1 MVKVSKLLC
10 TERFTGN
17 EFEKSSVL
25 NPGVTLD
32 DLNKKFSKDL
42 EKNRAKRMKAQ
53 KKY

>member
-1 MVKVSKLLC
+1 MIKVSKSLC

-25 NPGVTLD
+25 NSGVTLD
-32 DLNKKFSKDL
+32 DLKKKFCKTWD
-42 EKNRAKRMKAQ
+42 KNRAKRMKAQ

>member
-1 MVKVSKLLC
+1 MVKVSKPLC

-25 NPGVTLD
+25 NSGVTLN
-32 DLNKKFSKDL
+32 DLNKKFRETWK
-42 EKNRAKRMKAQ
+42 KNRAKRMKAQ